1 MRTIYPSK
9 KAGGTVGRI
18 GCSIILAVLLC
29 SCGVTPPA
37 QEMSDAR
44 QAITA
49 AKQAGAE
56 EHAAE
61 DLHAAEAY
69 LDSAARKLSERAYG
83 SARRDAMLAKERAQ
97 QALELS
103 EGDRDGDNE

>member
-18 GCSIILAVLLC
+18 GCSIILAVLLS
-29 SCGVTPPA
+29 SCGAGAPV

-44 QAITA
+44 QAISA
-49 AKQAGAE
+49 AKEAGAE
-56 EHAAE
+56 ERAAE

-69 LDSAARKLSERAYG
+69 LDSAQRNLSERAYG
-83 SARRDAMLAKERAQ
+83 SARRDATLAKERAR
-97 QALELS
+97 QALEIS
-103 EGDRDGDNE
+103 EGDRDNE